1 MALQTFPA
9 TTTTS
14 STTPKCAELLE
25 NGHILSGDE
34 NNCLPTPVRLKSGN
48 HLIRDQ
54 YNHRVIE
61 VNRTKQTVRKLGK
74 LGDLG
79 YNHKSALIEDSTRRT
94 KLNESATR
102 RSKS

>member
-1 MALQTFPA
+1 
-9 TTTTS
+9 
-14 STTPKCAELLE
+14 
-25 NGHILSGDE
+25 
-34 NNCLPTPVRLKSGN
+34 
-48 HLIRDQ
+48 LIRDQ

-79 YNHKSALIEDSTRRT
+79 YNHKSALYSTRRT

-102 RSKS
+102 RSEL